1 MKKRF
6 LLVPFMAVALVF
18 SLFLAGC
25 GGTDPE
31 QLIREDLEARLGEVD
46 ELDEAMATGLE
57 ESVGDDLDSFGI
69 TAEEFSTAYLDGFG
83 YEIGDITVDG
93 DTATAEVTI
102 TVKSY
107 NDIMSALQTDFG
119 EWLNSE
125 EASAV
130 TSEEELYQELG
141 SMLIEAVQN
150 TEATQNTLTVDYT
163 KDGDE
168 WTMDSSS
175 MSEINALFGA

>member
-46 ELDEAMATGLE
+46 DLDEVMVEGLE
-57 ESVGDDLDSFGI
+57 QSVGDDFDSFGI
-69 TAEEFSTAYLDGFG
+69 TAEEFSAAYLDGFG

-107 NDIMSALQTDFG
+107 NDIMTSLQTEFS
-119 EWLNSE
+119 EWLYSDA
-125 EASAV
+125 ASAI
-130 TSEEELYQELG
+130 TSEEELYHELG
-141 SMLIEAVQN
+141 RIMIETVQN
-150 TEATQNTLTVDYT
+150 TEATQNTVTVDYT
-163 KDGDE
+163 KNGDE

-175 MSEINALFGA
+175 LSEINSIFGV

>member
-1 MKKRF
+1 MKKR
-6 LLVPFMAVALVF
+6 LLFVPFMAVALVF
-18 SLFLAGC
+18 SLFLSGC

-31 QLIREDLEARLGEVD
+31 QLIREDLDAALGGADDQVEVR
-46 ELDEAMATGLE
+46 AAGLE
-57 ESVGDDLDSFGI
+57 ETVGDNFDSLGI
-69 TAEEFSTAYLDGFG
+69 TAEEFSAAYLDGFG

-107 NDIMSALQTDFG
+107 NDIMSALQSDFA
-119 EWLNSE
+119 EWLNSD

-141 SMLIEAVQN
+141 RMLIEAVQN
-150 TEATQNTLTVDYT
+150 TEAAQSTLTVDYT
-163 KDGDE
+163 KNDDE
-168 WTMDSSS
+168 WTMDYSSR
-175 MSEINALFGA
+175 SEINALFGA